1 MKNNISSNSSIVI
14 IVCLLMTIACKEKT
28 QNKQEETS
36 KNTPLNVD
44 TAGYSLN
51 AIKSLHQR
59 LTVKNYDK
67 SLAEY
72 ILSIPNKVDPTH
84 HTVYLLP
91 FGNMKPEV
99 EKIIKEEIRYL
110 EAFLQL
116 KVTVLP
122 IIPYDSIKNVASVE
136 TRMVP
141 ENDYSFFEGKKG
153 EIKQL
158 REQINARSFIDKV
171 LKARKPSD
179 AVAILGITEHDIYQE
194 KYNYLFGLSELKSGL
209 GIVSTFRM
217 IDYGDNT
224 RYNIRKV
231 VSKQIVNMFSIDNVK
246 DYKCVLNYHNDDLE
260 LAKGSFDLSPSALE
274 KLKYATGLKYEK
286 RFSELL
292 IFWMLE
298 RNKEETTYYKK
309 CLEMMKY
316 KQFQSFQPN

>member
-1 MKNNISSNSSIVI
+1 
-14 IVCLLMTIACKEKT
+14 MTIACKDKT
-28 QNKQEETS
+28 QNNQEERG

-44 TAGYSLN
+44 TTGYSLN

-59 LTVKNYDK
+59 LTVKYQDK
-67 SLAEY
+67 SLADY
-72 ILSIPNKVDPTH
+72 ILSNPNKVDSTH
-84 HTVYLLP
+84 YTVYLLP

-99 EKIIKEEIRYL
+99 ENIIKEEVRYL

-116 KVTVLP
+116 KVKVLP
-122 IIPYDSIKNVASVE
+122 NIPYDSIKNIASVE

-141 ENDYSFFEGKKG
+141 QDDYNYFTGKKG

-171 LKARKPSD
+171 LKSRKPAD
-179 AVAILGITEHDIYQE
+179 AVAILGITEHDIYQP

-209 GIVSTFRM
+209 GVVSTFRM
-217 IDYGDNT
+217 IDYGEHT
-224 RYNIRKV
+224 KYNIRKV

-246 DYKCVLNYHNDDLE
+246 DYRCVLNYHNDDEE
-260 LAKGSFDLSPSALE
+260 LAKGSFDLSPAALE

-292 IFWMLE
+292 FFWLLE
-298 RNKEETTYYKK
+298 RNKEETKYYKK
-309 CLEMMKY
+309 CLELLKY
-316 KQFQSFQPN
+316 KPIQSFTN